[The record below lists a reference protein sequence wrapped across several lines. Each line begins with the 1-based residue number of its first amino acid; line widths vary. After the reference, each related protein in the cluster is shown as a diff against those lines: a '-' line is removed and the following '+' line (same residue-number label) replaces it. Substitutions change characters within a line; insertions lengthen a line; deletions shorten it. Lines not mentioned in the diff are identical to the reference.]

1 MEILAYNG
9 LKVKINIGY
18 QNRFNNINTGL
29 DVQRMAKKIYVPV
42 TANGKPIKLF
52 LDDVKKVHQIAKR
65 KLPALP
71 AYNRSI
77 VPSKKWE

>member
-1 MEILAYNG
+1 
-9 LKVKINIGY
+9 
-18 QNRFNNINTGL
+18 
-29 DVQRMAKKIYVPV
+29 MAKKIYVPV
-42 TANGKPIKLF
+42 MANGKPIKLF

-77 VPSKKWE
+77 VPLKKWE